1 MVGITVPVKPQIH
14 VDRNTTYE
22 TSLTLP
28 INSRPATVGGNSP
41 YLNFTPTKEILVSE
55 LHTTIQQEKLEGPQP
70 PFKEEFQVS
79 RWFLISK
86 RLCFI
91 SLVLS

>member
-1 MVGITVPVKPQIH
+1 MVGIAVPVKPQTK
-14 VDRNTTYE
+14 VNRNTTYE

-41 YLNFTPTKEILVSE
+41 YLNFTPTKEILASE
-55 LHTTIQQEKLEGPQP
+55 LHRTIQQEKQEGPQP

-79 RWFLISK
+79 
-86 RLCFI
+86 
-91 SLVLS
+91 

>member
-1 MVGITVPVKPQIH
+1 MVGIAVPVKPQTK

-55 LHTTIQQEKLEGPQP
+55 LHRTIEQEKQEGSQP

-79 RWFLISK
+79 GWFLILK
-86 RLCFI
+86 KVMFLF
-91 SLVLS
+91 L